1 MGFVKARV
9 RVSNPNDRAKHVE
22 LELLVDTGA
31 TFTLVPGKLL
41 TQIGVQPEARFTL
54 KMADGKFIERDASTV
69 LVETEGRGY
78 KVPVVAG
85 QDGDIPVLGVTT
97 LEILGLEVDP
107 VSRKLKP
114 TDYLLL

>member
-1 MGFVKARV
+1 
-9 RVSNPNDRAKHVE
+9 
-22 LELLVDTGA
+22 
-31 TFTLVPGKLL
+31 
-41 TQIGVQPEARFTL
+41 
-54 KMADGKFIERDASTV
+54 V
-69 LVETEGRGY
+69 LVETEGKGY